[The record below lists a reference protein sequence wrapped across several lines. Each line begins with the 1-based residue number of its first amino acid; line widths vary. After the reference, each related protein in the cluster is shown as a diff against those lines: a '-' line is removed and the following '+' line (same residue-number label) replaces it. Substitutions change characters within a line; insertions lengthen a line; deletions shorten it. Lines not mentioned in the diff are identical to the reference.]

1 MLCCC
6 SVVNGSKFGMF
17 HFESKAENIK
27 ECISLATATAS
38 QGVENNFRLNL
49 NIPTIVMGNV
59 RFPELGDFFVCL
71 FVFLRRCS

>member
-6 SVVNGSKFGMF
+6 SVVDGSKFGVF

-27 ECISLATATAS
+27 ECISSHHDLS

-49 NIPTIVMGNV
+49 SIPTIVMGKV
-59 RFPELGDFFVCL
+59 RFPELVDFF
-71 FVFLRRCS
+71 F

>member
-38 QGVENNFRLNL
+38 QGVESNFRLNL
-49 NIPTIVMGNV
+49 NIPTIVMGKV
-59 RFPELGDFFVCL
+59 RFPELGDFFC
-71 FVFLRRCS
+71 FFFF